1 MSGIAASRQRAA
13 LPSVQALEE
22 VVGEA
27 LERARALGA
36 EAAEAGLSV
45 DQGLSVTVRMGE
57 VETVEHHRDRGLGIT
72 VYLGRRKGSASTNDL
87 SREAVQAAVE
97 AAVRIARH
105 AAEDPHAGLPDPEDL
120 AREIPDL
127 DLHHPWGIDAEE
139 AVRLASA
146 CEAAARGHDRRI
158 TNSEG
163 ATVTSHE
170 GVRVYGNSHGFL
182 AGYPATRH
190 SVSCAVVASAG
201 EAMERD
207 YWYTVAREPE
217 AMEAAEV
224 VGRRAAERALRRL
237 GARKLATRRVPVVF
251 VAELARGL
259 VGHLVGAVR
268 GPSLYRRASFLLD
281 AAGERIFPEFVRM
294 TEHPHIPR
302 ALGSAPFDDEG
313 VATREQDLVRDG
325 VLVRYVLDS
334 YSARRLGLRT
344 TGNAGGV
351 HNLTVEPGEHDLAG
365 MLREMGT
372 GLLVTELLGHGVNL
386 VTGDY
391 SRGAAGFWVEGGE
404 IAHPVH
410 EITVAGNLREMFANL
425 RAVGRDLDLRGSVRT
440 GSWLVDGMTV
450 AGD

>member
-1 MSGIAASRQRAA
+1 MAASRQRAA